1 MNKARKLYILLV
13 AAVIFSLFPT
23 VTNAENEVLKK
34 VKSYNNVVNI
44 EGELGSSY
52 SGKFVSLML
61 LDKSAELGNV
71 QSADIKYINQLR
83 VAVDGTYKISFS
95 LPQEV
100 NAGDCVVY
108 ARVGNENVTS
118 SVVTAVSNIYETV
131 DYNLGLTVDVA
142 SATATVAIK
151 DDFELVGSDSIEFF
165 PMLCF
170 YDASGKLINCARGGK
185 NETVLTALLPDN
197 VYKTKAFVWKD
208 MITAIPLCNFEEK
221 VGRKD
226 NLNILIIGNS
236 FSVDGTHYLKSLANA
251 AGVNIN
257 KVAVIQHG
265 GARLSTLWDYREADA
280 SGNPYFSYQCT
291 GQSGVSGVTLD
302 YAFTRGIDWD
312 YVLLQEWRP
321 DAGTYEQAWQPYIF
335 NLSKYVKEKC
345 PNANI
350 ALQMTWAFEL
360 GKPMN
365 GYYDGTLDDDPSLQG
380 IGQKQMWAN
389 SYSYNRRAAAEIGAY
404 VYNEN
409 GDTVSFGG
417 YPVKI
422 VPSGY
427 AIQYARGLEVDG
439 VKLFNTVRSES
450 KYTAAAN
457 ALIASDTG
465 SNKLVVNA
473 EDLLADEDAGKI
485 RLHRDGFHMS
495 QAGRYLIA
503 CVWLETLTGVSPVGN
518 TFIPGETDIDS
529 DIGAKL
535 GRTEWVH
542 YSGLDAETVAT
553 LQQVAHEA
561 VTKYNNGDTIE

>member
-1 MNKARKLYILLV
+1 MNKARKISLLLV
-13 AAVIFSLFPT
+13 IAVIFSLFPA
-23 VTNAENEVLKK
+23 VSSADNEVLKK

-44 EGELGSSY
+44 KGELDSSY
-52 SGKFVSLML
+52 AGKRVSLML
-61 LDKSAELGNV
+61 LDQSAELGNV
-71 QSADIKYINQLR
+71 QGSDIKYINQLN
-83 VAVDGTYKISFS
+83 VAANGAYNISFS

-100 NAGDCVVY
+100 DAGDCVVY
-108 ARVGNENVTS
+108 ARVGNEDVTS
-118 SVVTAVSNIYETV
+118 SVVTAVSNEAEMI
-131 DYNLGLTVDVA
+131 DYNLGLTVDVS
-142 SATATVAIK
+142 SATATVALE
-151 DDFELVGSDSIEFF
+151 DDFDLAGSGSLEFF

-170 YDASGKLINCARGGK
+170 FDIDGRFISVVRGEK
-185 NETVLTALLPDN
+185 NTTVLSAQIPEN
-197 VYKTKAFVWKD
+197 AYKTKAFVWKN
-208 MITAIPLCNFEEK
+208 ISKAIPLCNSVEK
-221 VGRKD
+221 IGRKD

-236 FSVDGTHYLKSLANA
+236 FSVDGTHYLKNLATA
-251 AGVNIN
+251 AGVSIN

-265 GARLSTLWDYREADA
+265 GARLSTLWDYREEDA

-291 GQSGVSGVTLD
+291 GQSGVGGVTLD
-302 YAFTRGIDWD
+302 YAFEQGIDWD

-321 DAGTYEQAWQPYIF
+321 DAGTYEQAWEPYIY

-345 PNANI
+345 PNATI

-365 GYYDGTLDDDPSLQG
+365 GYYDGTLNDDPSIQG

-389 SYSYNRRAAAEIGAY
+389 SYSYNRRAAADIGAY
-404 VYNEN
+404 IYNES

-439 VKLFNTVRSES
+439 VKLFDTVRSES

-503 CVWLETLTGVSPVGN
+503 CVWLEALTGVSPVGN
-518 TFIPGETDIDS
+518 TFIPGEIDIDS
-529 DIGAKL
+529 DIGSHL